1 MSMAV
6 PRSLEDLGRVARQV
20 WQRRWLALGT
30 AWVVGLLMLLV
41 IPQVP
46 ERCEA
51 SAKIYVDT
59 QTVLKPLMA
68 GLAFQPDID
77 QQVRMLA
84 KTWISRPN
92 MERLLASP
100 DLGFPDS
107 GPAQREKNITR
118 LMQEIN
124 VFSAGAGNLYTITY
138 RDGDAERA
146 RRLVEKTVELF
157 VASGF
162 SGKKQDSQEASR
174 FIDGQIKVYE
184 AKLTEA
190 ENRLKDYKMRNAG
203 VTGFSNQ
210 DYFARMSTLSDT
222 VSKLTIDLH
231 AAEQARDAYKRELSS
246 EEPLLPDSATPQYPA
261 QPTELDVRLE
271 SQRKQ
276 LDDLL
281 RRYTEEHPDVI
292 STRRVI
298 AQLEQ
303 QKRRE
308 AEARAKTGS
317 SAGRSVAATSPV
329 FQRIRVSLAEAEAQV
344 ASLRSQLA
352 AEQRQLEQARSV
364 TGKVPQAE
372 ADLAQLNRDY
382 DIIRKNYDQLVS
394 RRESASLGLKLDES
408 SQLADFRVVE
418 PPRVSPSPVFPSH
431 LQLAILGV
439 LITLGSGLAAVVVA
453 QSLRPTL
460 DDAAGLAKLT
470 GRTVLGTVSI
480 VRTPQAAGLL
490 RADRQKFVL
499 GAVALMAFQV
509 LWIVWNL
516 AQAQGWGAR

>member
-1 MSMAV
+1 
-6 PRSLEDLGRVARQV
+6 
-20 WQRRWLALGT
+20 
-30 AWVVGLLMLLV
+30 VGLLTLLV
-41 IPQVP
+41 IPLVP
-46 ERCEA
+46 ERYEA

-92 MERLLASP
+92 LERLLATP
-100 DLGFPDS
+100 GLGFPDS
-107 GPAQREKNITR
+107 GPEQREKDITR
-118 LMQEIN
+118 LMQQIN
-124 VFSAGAGNLYTITY
+124 VVSAGSGNLYAISY
-138 RDGDAERA
+138 RDGEAERA
-146 RRLVEKTVELF
+146 RRLVERTVELF
-157 VASGF
+157 VASG
-162 SGKKQDSQEASR
+162 SSDKTRDSREASR
-174 FIDGQIKVYE
+174 FIDSQIKVYE

-190 ENRLKDYKMRNAG
+190 ENRLKDYKVRNAG

-210 DYFARMSTLSDT
+210 DYFARMSTLSDA
-222 VSKLTIDLH
+222 VNKLTIDLH
-231 AAEQARDAYKRELSS
+231 AAEQSRDAYRRELSN
-246 EEPLLPDSATPQYPA
+246 EEPLLPESATPQYPV

-308 AEARAKTGS
+308 ADARTKAAPGGS
-317 SAGRSVAATSPV
+317 RSVAATSPV

-352 AEQRQLEQARSV
+352 AQQRQLEQVRSV
-364 TGKVPQAE
+364 TGRAPQVE

-382 DIIRKNYDQLVS
+382 DIIRKNYEQLVA

-431 LQLAILGV
+431 LQLAALGV
-439 LITLGSGLAAVVVA
+439 LITLASGLAAVVVA
-453 QSLRPTL
+453 QALRPTL

-470 GRTVLGTVSI
+470 GRTVLGTVSV
-480 VRTPQAAGLL
+480 VRTPQALGLL
-490 RADRQKFVL
+490 RADRRKFVL
-499 GAVALMAFQV
+499 GALLLMVFQV
-509 LWIVWNL
+509 LWVLWNL
-516 AQAQGWGAR
+516 AHAQGWGGR